1 MHPTQKPTKL
11 FEMLIKTYTEV
22 GDTVVDICCG
32 SGTTAIAAKNTG
44 RIFIVND
51 NKLEY
56 ANITKQR
63 VGDTTC

>member
-1 MHPTQKPTKL
+1 
-11 FEMLIKTYTEV
+11 MLIKTYTEV

-44 RIFIVND
+44 RNFIVND

-56 ANITKQR
+56 VNITKQR